1 MSEPKLNKHAQTLI
15 DYVKKSDSALFK
27 VNIQQY
33 ITLTLLMQSVCDID
47 QLWKKSST
55 TNMLKLKLDGSETY
69 VNALANL
76 AHDEDIEIAFTHED
90 IQILSFLTENLRLN
104 IEYHDHDALMM
115 FLDYF
120 ETCNEEGLLTP
131 MFTLF
136 KYLSSQKTFQT
147 PLYNIAK
154 AK

>member
-1 MSEPKLNKHAQTLI
+1 MSEPKNNKHAQTLI

-90 IQILSFLTENLRLN
+90 IQILSFLAE
-104 IEYHDHDALMM
+104 IYV
-115 FLDYF
+115 
-120 ETCNEEGLLTP
+120 
-131 MFTLF
+131 
-136 KYLSSQKTFQT
+136 
-147 PLYNIAK
+147 
-154 AK
+154 